1 MGAPICGNH
10 MDVKIYNFPPHG
22 DDRGQLVAIETG
34 NDIPFPIRRVYYI
47 YDTLTDV
54 RRGFHAHR
62 NLEQILICV
71 SGSCKIHLDDG
82 SSTAEVV
89 LDDPTKGL
97 YIANDMWREMYDFSE
112 GAVLLVL
119 ASQHY
124 DEADYIRNYDA
135 FMQMIKE
142 RKDGA

>member
-1 MGAPICGNH
+1 
-10 MDVKIYNFPPHG
+10 MDVKIYHFPPHG
-22 DDRGQLVAIETG
+22 DDRGQLIAIEQLK
-34 NDIPFPIRRVYYI
+34 DLPFEIRRVYYI
-47 YDTLTDV
+47 YDTLAGV

-62 NLEQILICV
+62 NLQQILICV

-135 FMQMIKE
+135 FIQMIKD
-142 RKDGA
+142 RKENA

>member
-1 MGAPICGNH
+1 

-34 NDIPFPIRRVYYI
+34 KDIPFPIRRVYYI

-119 ASQHY
+119 ASEYY

-142 RKDGA
+142 RKENA